1 MPINV
6 KIKGSNFERE
16 ATKLLEEKL
25 VGGKFRRIPS
35 SGAMG
40 TNMNEPLLTGDISGI
55 VDGFPK
61 TFKFEAK
68 VGYNTSK
75 NKEVKQFTLKKEWMD
90 KIIMEADNTFSY
102 PAVIGKFSGA
112 RSGVSTFVVLD
123 IDNFAYLVNQITE
136 LQRLL
141 NERD

>member
-1 MPINV
+1 MPVNV
-6 KIKGSNFERE
+6 KRKGSDFERE

-25 VGGKFRRIPS
+25 DGGKFRRIPS
-35 SGAMG
+35 SGAIG
-40 TNMNEPLLTGDISGI
+40 TNMSEPLLTGDISGI

-68 VGYNTSK
+68 VGYGGS
-75 NKEVKQFTLKKEWMD
+75 KQFTLKKEWID
-90 KIIMEADNTFSY
+90 KIIQEAGNTFSY

-112 RSGVSTFVVLD
+112 RSGVTTFVVLD

-141 NERD
+141 NERH